1 VLVLGGV
8 SMGSLI
14 SAMHLFGAIAVTF
27 IGMGFFFA
35 IVGVF
40 GLPAAILAL
49 VLFIALA
56 FVLFRRPQAEGI
68 PR

>member
-1 VLVLGGV
+1 VLVLGDI
-8 SMGSLI
+8 SMGSLT
-14 SAMHLFGAIAVTF
+14 SAMHLFGATAAAL
-27 IGMGFFFA
+27 IGIGFFFA

-40 GLPAAILAL
+40 GLPAAIAAL

-56 FVLFRRPQAEGI
+56 SALFRRPQTEGI